1 VPRDA
6 LQTERCALAAQ
17 QDDIMSNEHSDP
29 DPLQPLEAGPDKRVS
44 KEYSDP
50 SPVTPVQP
58 VQLGPDDTF
67 QFSCHKGIA
76 CFNKCCQNI
85 DIMLAPYDVL
95 RLKKRLKL
103 SARDFLDNF
112 TRDFAMDGHGMP
124 GLKLATKDESPACVF
139 LTPEGCGVYS
149 DRPSACRYYAL
160 GLLSMRKKDSPT
172 DEDSYF
178 VVKEDHCLGHLEPKT
193 QTVRDYRKEQGLEDY
208 DAINREWRQIV
219 LKKRSSGPT
228 VGKPSERSMELF
240 FLASYDIDG
249 FRDFISTP
257 SFTELFELDP
267 AEKQA
272 LLASDE
278 ALLRFAFRFLKQAL
292 FGEITIP
299 IRADAAEK
307 RRERYRQR
315 VERAERD
322 AAERKSIDQDKQYE
336 SLDDEGTT

>member
-1 VPRDA
+1 MRRNTSA
-6 LQTERCALAAQ
+6 GRRLAAQ
-17 QDDIMSNEHSDP
+17 SDTNMSTDIPLPLPESAP
-29 DPLQPLEAGPDKRVS
+29 DQAAI

-50 SPVTPVQP
+50 SPMTPVQP
-58 VQLGPDDTF
+58 VQFGLDDTF

-85 DIMLAPYDVL
+85 DIMLAPYDIL
-95 RLKKRLKL
+95 RLKKRLGI
-103 SARDFLDNF
+103 SSRDFIDNF
-112 TRDFAMDGHGMP
+112 TRDFQMDGHGMP
-124 GLKLATKDESPACVF
+124 GLKLATRDESPACVF
-139 LTPEGCGVYS
+139 LTPEGCGVYA

-193 QTVRDYRKEQGLEDY
+193 QTVREYRKEQGLEDY

-240 FLASYDIDG
+240 FLASYNLDG
-249 FRDFISTP
+249 FREFMTSP
-257 SFTELFELDP
+257 GFTELFELYP
-267 AEKQA
+267 AEAQ
-272 LLASDE
+272 LLRENDE
-278 ALLRFAFRFLKQAL
+278 QLLRFAFRFLKQAL

-299 IRADAAEK
+299 LRADAADK

-315 VERAERD
+315 VEQLERE
-322 AAERKSIDQDKQYE
+322 AAERKSMDQDAQYE
-336 SLDDEGTT
+336 SLKHEGRDDE

>member
-1 VPRDA
+1 MS
-6 LQTERCALAAQ
+6 T
-17 QDDIMSNEHSDP
+17 DI
-29 DPLQPLEAGPDKRVS
+29 PLPLPESAPGQPVI

-50 SPVTPVQP
+50 SPMTPVQP
-58 VQLGPDDTF
+58 VQLGPDDSI
-67 QFSCHKGIA
+67 QFRCHKGIA

-139 LTPEGCGVYS
+139 LTPEGCGVYA

-178 VVKEDHCLGHLEPKT
+178 VVKEDHCLGHQEAKT
-193 QTVRDYRKEQGLEDY
+193 QTVGDYRKEQGLEDY

-219 LKKRSSGPT
+219 LKKRSGGPA

-240 FLASYDIDG
+240 FLASYDLDG
-249 FRDFISTP
+249 FREFISTP
-257 SFTELFELDP
+257 GFTDLFELDP

-272 LLASDE
+272 LVENDE

-299 IRADAAEK
+299 VRADAAEK
-307 RRERYRQR
+307 RRERYRRR
-315 VERAERD
+315 VEQAERD
-322 AAERKSIDQDKQYE
+322 AAQRKSIDQDQQYE
-336 SLDDEGTT
+336 SLKDE

>member
-1 VPRDA
+1 MSI
-6 LQTERCALAAQ
+6 
-17 QDDIMSNEHSDP
+17 DIRLPPPES
-29 DPLQPLEAGPDKRVS
+29 GPGQAMI

-50 SPVTPVQP
+50 SPMTPVQP

-67 QFSCHKGIA
+67 QFRCHKGIA

-85 DIMLAPYDVL
+85 DIMLAPYDIL
-95 RLKKRLKL
+95 RLKRRLGL
-103 SARDFLDNF
+103 SSRDFLDNF

-139 LTPEGCGVYS
+139 LTPEGCGVYA

-178 VVKEDHCLGHLEPKT
+178 VVKEDHCLGHQEAKT

-228 VGKPSERSMELF
+228 IGKPSERSMELF
-240 FLASYDIDG
+240 FLASYNLDG
-249 FRDFISTP
+249 FRDFISTAG
-257 SFTELFELDP
+257 FAELFELDP
-267 AEKQA
+267 AEKEG
-272 LLASDE
+272 LLANED

-299 IRADAAEK
+299 IRADAAAK
-307 RRERYRQR
+307 RHERYRKR
-315 VERAERD
+315 VEQAEREG
-322 AAERKSIDQDKQYE
+322 AERKSMDQDAQYE
-336 SLDDEGTT
+336 SLKYERQDDD

>member
-1 VPRDA
+1 MS
-6 LQTERCALAAQ
+6 T
-17 QDDIMSNEHSDP
+17 DIPLPSPEPGPGRAMSK
-29 DPLQPLEAGPDKRVS
+29 QYG
-44 KEYSDP
+44 DP

-58 VQLGPDDTF
+58 VQLTQDDSF

-95 RLKKRLKL
+95 RLKKRLGL
-103 SARDFLDNF
+103 ESRDFLDNF

-139 LTPEGCGVYS
+139 LTPGGCGVYS

-178 VVKEDHCLGHLEPKT
+178 VVKEDHCLGHQEPKT
-193 QTVRDYRKEQGLEDY
+193 QTVRDYRKEQGLEEY

-228 VGKPSERSMELF
+228 VGKPSARSMELF

-249 FRDFISTP
+249 FRKFISAP
-257 SFTELFELDP
+257 GFTELFELDA
-267 AEKQA
+267 AEKEA
-272 LLASDE
+272 MLANEE

-292 FGEITIP
+292 FGEISIP
-299 IRADAAEK
+299 VRADAADK

-315 VERAERD
+315 VEQAERD
-322 AAERKSIDQDKQYE
+322 AAERKSMDQDAQYE
-336 SLDDEGTT
+336 SLKYERQDDE

>member
-1 VPRDA
+1 MSI
-6 LQTERCALAAQ
+6 
-17 QDDIMSNEHSDP
+17 DI
-29 DPLQPLEAGPDKRVS
+29 PLPPPPESGQGQPEI

-50 SPVTPVQP
+50 SPMTPVQP
-58 VQLGPDDTF
+58 VQLGPEDRF
-67 QFSCHKGIA
+67 QFNCHKGIA

-85 DIMLAPYDVL
+85 DIMLAPYDIL
-95 RLKKRLKL
+95 RLKKRLGL
-103 SARDFLDNF
+103 SSRDFIDNF

-124 GLKLATKDESPACVF
+124 GLKLATKDESPACAF
-139 LTPEGCGVYS
+139 LTPEGCGVYA

-160 GLLSMRKKDSPT
+160 GLLSMRRKDSPT

-178 VVKEDHCLGHLEPKT
+178 VVKEDHCLGHEEPKT

-228 VGKPSERSMELF
+228 IGKPSERSMELF
-240 FLASYDIDG
+240 FLASYDLDG

-257 SFTELFELDP
+257 GFTELFELDP
-267 AEKQA
+267 AEKEL
-272 LLASDE
+272 LLATDE

-292 FGEITIP
+292 YGEISIP
-299 IRADAAEK
+299 VRADAADK

-315 VERAERD
+315 VEQMERE
-322 AAERKSIDQDKQYE
+322 AVERKTMDQDAQYE
-336 SLDDEGTT
+336 SLKYESQDD